1 MCLYE
6 LLTLIAKTDYQFV
19 FFCQILNGLSTRVSN
34 GETVALVG
42 SSGNGKSTC
51 IQLLQRFYD
60 PIEGRIFIDGNDIKQ
75 FNLSWLRSNL
85 AVVGQ
90 EPVLFATT
98 IEENIRYGKP
108 DASQKEIEDA
118 AKSAGAHDFIIQL
131 QDVRKTFSPN
141 CYDKSN

>member
-1 MCLYE
+1 MFYLAF
-6 LLTLIAKTDYQFV
+6 LTLWIFS
-19 FFCQILNGLSTRVSN
+19 QILNNLSTKINS
-34 GETVALVG
+34 GQTVALVG

-60 PIEGRIFIDGNDIKQ
+60 PIGGRIFIDGHDIKQ
-75 FNLSWLRSNL
+75 VNLSWLRSNL

-108 DASQKEIEDA
+108 DASRKEIEEA
-118 AKSAGAHDFIIQL
+118 AKAAGAHDFIIKL
-131 QDVRKTFSPN
+131 QDVSRN
-141 CYDKSN
+141 L